1 MRNQINKLNRIRVE
15 GNPVINTINTL
26 NTNLRNTFNRGTM
39 EGLQYVSITKTN

>member
-26 NTNLRNTFNRGTM
+26 NTNLRNTFNRGTTINN
-39 EGLQYVSITKTN
+39 GRTTICINH